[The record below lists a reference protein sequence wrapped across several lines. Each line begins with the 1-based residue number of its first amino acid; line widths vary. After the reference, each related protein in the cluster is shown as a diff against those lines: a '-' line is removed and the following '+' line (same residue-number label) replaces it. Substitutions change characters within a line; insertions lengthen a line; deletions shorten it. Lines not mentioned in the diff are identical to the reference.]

1 MELVGM
7 SVLRL
12 DRKAWERALGIRV
25 GLLGE
30 SWENGGLSFRPVL
43 NPIIQP
49 PFILP
54 EAPLTC

>member
-1 MELVGM
+1 M